1 MALRYS
7 MRRDYKKGEIKMIYV
22 EITEDS
28 FIDAMNLAHKSKRHG
43 FSHDGLKALFK
54 YFKDE
59 YYADY
64 FELDPTWI
72 SREFTEYKN
81 MNETLKENDMSDFK
95 CLIHANNGSVV
106 VQKF

>member
-1 MALRYS
+1 
-7 MRRDYKKGEIKMIYV
+7 
-22 EITEDS
+22 
-28 FIDAMNLAHKSKRHG
+28 MNKAHQFATHG

-72 SREFTEYKN
+72 SRDFMEYKN
-81 MNETLKENDMSDFK
+81 MNTYIIIASPFVY
-95 CLIHANNGSVV
+95 ANIGTSKPRINGV
-106 VQKF
+106 